1 MGFNYE
7 NVWTVNI
14 HYPEGISSPD
24 SMQQYQQTL
33 KQLIKSMPQVN
44 EVSFASSNVPFAGS
58 MMSSMV
64 SYNKNEIQANT
75 YNLEDSYFK
84 VLNLS
89 MKEGRW
95 FTNADNAVKEKPV
108 VINETLKDKLFGN
121 ENPIGKIITPD
132 NMKVIGVVTDF
143 KDKGDYQAI
152 ESGYYRRADT
162 ANVWSLGSILVAVK
176 ANTNAAFEARLYKT
190 VSNYLNTSNLEI
202 EHLSKKR
209 VSKNNA
215 TLVPMIILLIVA
227 GFLIINVA
235 LGLFGVLWYN
245 ISRRRGEIGLRRAVG
260 ATGKS
265 VENKFLK
272 NHLSQNGYK
281 VVVRT
286 AISKNKY
293 LKEYLNTASL
303 SLDRIN
309 SSLLDKF
316 DIIIADATELAAIP
330 KSELAAIETQVA
342 QKSIGLII
350 KADSAFSGSSFYS
363 DKFQLK
369 IAAGDSGQQVNLYL
383 LDSAGK
389 MPATTIGNHVFIQ
402 NQTATQPLVF
412 DKQNSIYV
420 NSTLYGSGKIILTT
434 LTNTYNWALS
444 GNQNDYNKFWA
455 ELLNKAAPKPAREE
469 LWSISP
475 ALPQINKPV
484 QLQVQTNNTGILQGQ
499 VNGNPVYLRAN
510 YDLPYQ
516 WTGTYYPVK
525 QGWQTGIQLNGNSFF
540 WYAYNKNDW
549 QNIFASEKIKA
560 AKQYISKKLNKTK
573 SGGKSFKTID
583 SQIEKGF
590 FFLIFLLS
598 CGFLWL
604 EDKFF

>member
-1 MGFNYE
+1 MINWNYIVIGLSVLLLFFLLWKEITRKNKARLLWRLAATVFAVSSLAGIALPIFFNHTKTAAITNKAVLLTDGFNSDSVNKFLSANPDNMPVITFE
-7 NVWTVNI
+7 KNVTAAQKYNAAYVADVSFLSQQYQDIHTFHVFGYGFDEDELDNLKNASLIFHPAALSSGITSIHWSQKIKTGEKLFVQGSFCNSSTSKAKILLSEFNSTIDSMNISHGKNEKFQLTTVPKHSGRAIYSIAVVTGNDTI
-14 HYPEGISSPD
+14 EKEALPVEVEQGEPLKVLMLASSPD
-24 SMQQYQQTL
+24 
-33 KQLIKSMPQVN
+33 
-44 EVSFASSNVPFAGS
+44 F
-58 MMSSMV
+58 
-64 SYNKNEIQANT
+64 
-75 YNLEDSYFK
+75 
-84 VLNLS
+84 
-89 MKEGRW
+89 
-95 FTNADNAVKEKPV
+95 
-108 VINETLKDKLFGN
+108 
-121 ENPIGKIITPD
+121 
-132 NMKVIGVVTDF
+132 
-143 KDKGDYQAI
+143 
-152 ESGYYRRADT
+152 
-162 ANVWSLGSILVAVK
+162 
-176 ANTNAAFEARLYKT
+176 
-190 VSNYLNTSNLEI
+190 
-202 EHLSKKR
+202 
-209 VSKNNA
+209 
-215 TLVPMIILLIVA
+215 
-227 GFLIINVA
+227 
-235 LGLFGVLWYN
+235 
-245 ISRRRGEIGLRRAVG
+245 
-260 ATGKS
+260 
-265 VENKFLK
+265 ENKFLK

-402 NQTATQPLVF
+402 NQTTTQPIVF
-412 DKQNSIYV
+412 DKQNRIYV
-420 NSTLYGSGKIILTT
+420 NSSLYGSGKIVLTT

-444 GNQNDYNKFWA
+444 GNQNEYDRFWT
-455 ELLNKAAPKPAREE
+455 ELLNKAAPKSATDES
-469 LWSISP
+469 WSISP
-475 ALPQINKPV
+475 ALPQINKPA
-484 QLQVQTNNTGILQGQ
+484 QLQVQINNTGILQGQ

-573 SGGKSFKTID
+573 SGGKIFKTID

>member
-1 MGFNYE
+1 MLKHLFKLIWNKKKQNFLLMTEMFISFLVMFAVFSLMVYEYTNYKKPMGFNYE

-14 HYPEGISSPD
+14 HYPEGISCPD

-152 ESGYYRRADT
+152 ESGYYRRSDT

-265 VENKFLK
+265 VSKQLVGEALV
-272 NHLSQNGYK
+272 LSTISLIIGCFFAFQFPLLNVFDLPAGIYLI
-281 VVVRT
+281 
-286 AISKNKY
+286 AI
-293 LKEYLNTASL
+293 AL
-303 SLDRIN
+303 SVAFIYALVTVCAFYPG
-309 SSLLDKF
+309 KQ
-316 DIIIADATELAAIP
+316 AAAIYP
-330 KSELAAIETQVA
+330 AVA
-342 QKSIGLII
+342 L
-350 KADSAFSGSSFYS
+350 
-363 DKFQLK
+363 
-369 IAAGDSGQQVNLYL
+369 
-383 LDSAGK
+383 
-389 MPATTIGNHVFIQ
+389 H
-402 NQTATQPLVF
+402 
-412 DKQNSIYV
+412 
-420 NSTLYGSGKIILTT
+420 
-434 LTNTYNWALS
+434 
-444 GNQNDYNKFWA
+444 
-455 ELLNKAAPKPAREE
+455 EE
-469 LWSISP
+469 
-475 ALPQINKPV
+475 
-484 QLQVQTNNTGILQGQ
+484 
-499 VNGNPVYLRAN
+499 
-510 YDLPYQ
+510 
-516 WTGTYYPVK
+516 
-525 QGWQTGIQLNGNSFF
+525 
-540 WYAYNKNDW
+540 
-549 QNIFASEKIKA
+549 
-560 AKQYISKKLNKTK
+560 
-573 SGGKSFKTID
+573 
-583 SQIEKGF
+583 
-590 FFLIFLLS
+590 
-598 CGFLWL
+598 
-604 EDKFF
+604 